1 MRLTFLTVLPV
12 IVHSWTSALPVRPTT
27 TATTATCLLLD
38 ASPRT
43 RRRRSN
49 PKGRES
55 LRHPYA
61 ALSMSRYLT
70 TLEEAA
76 SSSSSASSSQTL
88 PLANGSAATASEEG
102 VLPLEGLERGTD
114 GIYRITNKEEHA
126 ALLAAHPDK
135 LVVLKVFAPWCRA
148 CKGLEPKFIQIAN
161 DEKLKELPLLFAQL
175 SIQHNKDFV
184 KSIGVLA
191 LPTVQFYVG
200 GALHDNFPCG
210 PSKLPILKRKL
221 AQLVNDHVDPTS
233 GLVNEASIA
242 RYQQELARMNAG
254 VPVSVTGRGAL
265 PANATESI
273 GSSVVDQT
281 TLSDTTVPAKALP
294 PIVTAKERRRIRAS
308 CPYLADLSLADY
320 DEVMDKARLLTFEPK
335 SIIMREGKGGRTF
348 YILQRGEVEIC
359 QATSAVYDPLVVPTS
374 YLGTVI
380 NRLEEGDY
388 FGERALITGEPR
400 AASIRATDQRV
411 TCWALDRD
419 DFPWSSPLSGR
430 TKATDQGTLES
441 VNDKYGVSLDE
452 MYQNEAKQQ
461 SISIATASQTRGS
474 VNRPAPIRGVDNDEV
489 EEEDAIE
496 LVVDMPVEAGVK
508 VGEKDAIFTVLRR
521 FQLIRQVSK
530 CFDYIVETRAQ
541 WGTAG
546 IRKRREFLV
555 NRLRPSQ
562 LADFQETFR
571 LIDAS
576 GDGLI
581 SLLELKRVMDSVGD
595 VKTDEELLQILQ
607 NASLD
612 GEQVMNGQDLE
623 GLMAE
628 AEFYYLFRDV
638 FATLDTQ
645 DSGFVKASDL
655 DRILCGV
662 RDLISS
668 DHKSLI
674 DVEGD
679 DVLIDYERFS
689 RMLLGTTLL

>member
-1 MRLTFLTVLPV
+1 
-12 IVHSWTSALPVRPTT
+12 
-27 TATTATCLLLD
+27 
-38 ASPRT
+38 
-43 RRRRSN
+43 
-49 PKGRES
+49 
-55 LRHPYA
+55 
-61 ALSMSRYLT
+61 MSRYLN
-70 TLEEAA
+70 TLEDAA
-76 SSSSSASSSQTL
+76 SSSSSASSSSQTL

-161 DEKLKELPLLFAQL
+161 DEKHKELPLLFAQL

-242 RYQQELARMNAG
+242 RYQQELARKTMG
-254 VPVSVTGRGAL
+254 GGAL

-281 TLSDTTVPAKALP
+281 TLSDTTVPAKALR
-294 PIVTAKERRRIRAS
+294 PIITAEERRSIRAS

-348 YILQRGEVEIC
+348 YILQKGEVEIC

-388 FGERALITGEPR
+388 FGERALVTGEPR

-430 TKATDQGTLES
+430 TKATDEGTLET

-461 SISIATASQTRGS
+461 SISVATASQTRGS

-489 EEEDAIE
+489 EEEDATE

-508 VGEKDAIFTVLRR
+508 VVEKDAIFTVLRR

-562 LADFQETFR
+562 RADFQETFR

-581 SLLELKRVMDSVGD
+581 SLLELKRVMESVGD
-595 VKTDEELLQILQ
+595 VKTDEELLQIME

>member
-1 MRLTFLTVLPV
+1 LSNGIRQTSDASTV
-12 IVHSWTSALPVRPTT
+12 SAD
-27 TATTATCLLLD
+27 D
-38 ASPRT
+38 ASPF
-43 RRRRSN
+43 
-49 PKGRES
+49 
-55 LRHPYA
+55 
-61 ALSMSRYLT
+61 
-70 TLEEAA
+70 
-76 SSSSSASSSQTL
+76 
-88 PLANGSAATASEEG
+88 
-102 VLPLEGLERGTD
+102 ERGTD
-114 GIYRITNKEEHA
+114 GIYRISNKEEHA

-148 CKGLEPKFIQIAN
+148 CKGLEPKFVHIAN
-161 DEKLKELPLLFAQL
+161 DEKHQDLPLLFAQL

-221 AQLVNDHVDPTS
+221 AQLVNDHVDATT
-233 GLVNEASIA
+233 GQVKETSIA
-242 RYQQELARMNAG
+242 RYQEELARMSAG
-254 VPVSVTGRGAL
+254 TVSVSGSL

-273 GSSVVDQT
+273 GSSVVNQT

-294 PIVTAKERRRIRAS
+294 PIISVEERRSIQAS
-308 CPYLADLSLADY
+308 CPYLSDLSLADY

-348 YILQRGEVEIC
+348 YILQKGEVEIC

-380 NRLEEGDY
+380 NRLEAGDY

-400 AASIRATDQRV
+400 AASIRATDERV

-430 TKATDQGTLES
+430 TRATDEGTLES
-441 VNDKYGVSLDE
+441 VNDKYGVNLDE
-452 MYQNEAKQQ
+452 MYQNEARHQ
-461 SISIATASQTRGS
+461 SVSIATASQTRGS

-489 EEEDAIE
+489 DEEDAAE
-496 LVVDMPVEAGVK
+496 LVADVLPTGEAGVK
-508 VGEKDAIFTVLRR
+508 VVEKDAIFNVLRR

-562 LADFQETFR
+562 RADFQETFR

-581 SLLELKRVMDSVGD
+581 SLLELKRVMESIGD
-595 VKTDEELLQILQ
+595 VKTDEELLQIMD

-612 GEQVMNGQDLE
+612 GEQEMNGQDLE

-674 DVEGD
+674 DVEDD